1 MRLLRN
7 VTLSRKALW
16 QHRTRTVLALGGTA
30 VGVAAVLS
38 MIAIGEGAKREVVAR
53 IGAMGRNL
61 LVVSAGP
68 QRRTAGRRTVRG
80 ATVQTLTVADRDAIM
95 EQSGLIAR
103 SAPILGGGSQIN
115 LGDRSTVAT
124 VRGTT
129 GDYEMIR
136 SFPTVEG
143 RYFTPEENRAGM
155 RVAVI
160 GASVRDRMF
169 GEESPVGR
177 TMRLGRVPFE
187 VIGVLETKGASV
199 TGGTDE
205 DAQVLIP
212 VNTAG
217 RRVFNRDYLG
227 MIYLEV
233 ADPEMMD
240 EAAEEVAAILRDR
253 HRLNRQNKP
262 DDFTIQNQ
270 NVVLAAELEA
280 VSSFRFMITGMGA
293 VALVVGGV
301 GILSIML
308 LSVRERRS
316 EIGLRVAVGA
326 RRRDIRL
333 QFLVEALSLS
343 GAGGI
348 AGLALGIAAAWVV
361 ATFTEWSPIVTIP
374 SVIVAVL
381 SALTVGV
388 LFGVYPALQ
397 AASWDPI
404 EALRTE

>member
-1 MRLLRN
+1 M
-7 VTLSRKALW
+7 
-16 QHRTRTVLALGGTA
+16 
-30 VGVAAVLS
+30 
-38 MIAIGEGAKREVVAR
+38 
-53 IGAMGRNL
+53 
-61 LVVSAGP
+61 
-68 QRRTAGRRTVRG
+68 
-80 ATVQTLTVADRDAIM
+80 
-95 EQSGLIAR
+95 
-103 SAPILGGGSQIN
+103 
-115 LGDRSTVAT
+115 
-124 VRGTT
+124 RGTT
-129 GDYEMIR
+129 ADYERIR

-155 RVAVI
+155 RLAVI
-160 GASVRDRMF
+160 GARVRDRMF
-169 GEESPVGR
+169 PDENPVRRTVRIGR
-177 TMRLGRVPFE
+177 IPFE
-187 VIGVLETKGASV
+187 IIGVLETKGASV

-240 EAAEEVAAILRDR
+240 EAAGEVAAILRDR

-361 ATFTEWSPIVTIP
+361 ATFTQWSPIVTIP